1 MITHNL
7 NEALGLSGRIL
18 VMGGNPANIKGEF
31 IIPFSEIKDLNIE
44 EMEEYIKLK
53 KQLKELRY
61 NV

>member
-1 MITHNL
+1 LITHNL

>member
-31 IIPFSEIKDLNIE
+31 IIPFSEIKYLNIE